1 MRLLC
6 RKECTRSSELLA
18 AYIIC
23 DFATGGLAMPTKY
36 CLAEQHLARQFSVFP
51 RHTQMS
57 YSNDWNHLS
66 YPAA

>member
-1 MRLLC
+1 
-6 RKECTRSSELLA
+6 
-18 AYIIC
+18 
-23 DFATGGLAMPTKY
+23 MPTKY